1 MVFQSKHG
9 LTDSQHSTI
18 AGQERLA
25 YNERMKPGSS
35 SAAAR
40 PNPLDTE
47 LVSAFERQDL
57 PAIRSALERGANPSA
72 RKRYRGLVGESVGLL
87 AARNGWVEEL
97 SLLLEHAGKCEA
109 ETVLGAALFIERAQ
123 RSTEHHHH
131 EQAHALFALLEEHQA
146 DWGVSDR
153 FIGGGLRAIDL
164 VATAFPAWGA
174 QAAQRQKLVPLALD
188 ASPKAARHAA

>member
-1 MVFQSKHG
+1 MK
-9 LTDSQHSTI
+9 
-18 AGQERLA
+18 RLA
-25 YNERMKPGSS
+25 YNESMKPGSS

-47 LVSAFERQDL
+47 LVSAVERQDL
-57 PAIRSALERGANPSA
+57 PTIQSALERGANPHA

-87 AARNGWVEEL
+87 AARNGWVEAL

-109 ETVLGAALFIERAQ
+109 ETILGAALFIERAQ
-123 RSTEHHHH
+123 RSPDPHLHD
-131 EQAHALFALLEEHQA
+131 QAHALFVLLEEHQV

-174 QAAQRQKLVPLALD
+174 QAAQRQNLVPLALG
-188 ASPKAARHAA
+188 AAPKASKHAA